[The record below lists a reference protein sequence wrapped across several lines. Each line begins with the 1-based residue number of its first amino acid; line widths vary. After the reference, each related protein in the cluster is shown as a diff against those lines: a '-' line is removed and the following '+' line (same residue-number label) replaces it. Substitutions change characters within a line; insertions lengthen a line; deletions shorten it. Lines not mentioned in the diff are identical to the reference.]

1 MEKSPIPLNRPIMA
15 SYFFPDSG
23 RAPDRPSLKT
33 RNDLTF
39 FFKGIQK
46 RFPHVPLPEI
56 HETVESIL
64 EEMKP
69 SRDRTRLHRSTVHR
83 LKQSTSAS

>member
-1 MEKSPIPLNRPIMA
+1 MA
-15 SYFFPDSG
+15 TYFLSESG
-23 RAPDRPSLKT
+23 RVPDRPSLKT

-46 RFPHVPLPEI
+46 RFPGVPLPEI

-69 SRDRTRLHRSTVHR
+69 SRDRTRLHRRTVHR
-83 LKQSTSAS
+83 LKQSTSAP